1 MSEGQPAEEEGPHPW
16 RESVEAVL
24 AVIVGIAFG
33 SALAA
38 VVASPLRRRQR
49 NRQSERTERIRR
61 IPLQTAD
68 QRHRAGIVAATFAL
82 GATVA
87 QFAGSSLIAGYLMLG
102 AVFLAAQAGTSALA
116 ARHRRS

>member
-1 MSEGQPAEEEGPHPW
+1 M
-16 RESVEAVL
+16 EAVL

-33 SALAA
+33 SVLAA
-38 VVASPLRRRQR
+38 AVASPFRRRQR
-49 NRQSERTERIRR
+49 NRQSERTRR

-82 GATVA
+82 SATVA
-87 QFAGSSLIAGYLMLG
+87 QFAGWSLIAGYLMLG
-102 AVFLAAQAGTSALA
+102 AVFLAAQAGASALA